1 MKADKLVRERIAKE
15 LEFISVTAM
24 SSGIQATTQ
33 QRWDRIYPFLKQLG
47 WKYRKGGLDGFL
59 YQQPGSPQWLSCEA
73 AATLFSKSLP
83 EGATLVYEYS
93 RRGVTRGKTLASTPT
108 AAASTGVAKD
118 HDVVPSSRPKKLLGQ
133 GKPHAMVIPGTQDDP
148 FVHGKNAQCQGEE
161 LVSSGLTSGKVISS
175 RSGILKRG
183 FKSSKLPNAT
193 IAAAQALEQPFAEH
207 EALQGMRPILYDPG
221 VWKLQEKTFEVLDPL
236 PGPPTYADEETQL
249 HDEPVKDNLCRRN
262 PQRKGRPN
270 DKLVQEQL
278 ACGSDEDFSS
288 DSASPV
294 PSDEGD
300 ADTDDSSPLR
310 TKAWT
315 VFTTPDFT
323 LSISLTPSVTIY
335 RAMLELMILTKNHY
349 TTEHRLCKVT
359 LDRPWINYSLHR
371 PRIYFQHLV
380 SVLRS

>member
-1 MKADKLVRERIAKE
+1 MRSMKADKLVRERIVEE
-15 LEFISVTAM
+15 LEFISVTAT

-83 EGATLVYEYS
+83 EGVTLVYEYS
-93 RRGVTRGKTLASTPT
+93 RRGVTRGQTLASTAT
-108 AAASTGVAKD
+108 AAASTGKAKD
-118 HDVVPSSRPKKLLGQ
+118 HDVVPSSRPNNLLGQ

-148 FVHGKNAQCQGEE
+148 IVHGKNGQCQGEE
-161 LVSSGLTSGKVISS
+161 LVSSLLPSGKVLSS
-175 RSGILKRG
+175 RSGILRRG
-183 FKSSKLPNAT
+183 FKSSKVPNVTNAT
-193 IAAAQALEQPFAEH
+193 AE
-207 EALQGMRPILYDPG
+207 PIVYEPG
-221 VWKLQEKTFEVLDPL
+221 FWKLNDKSFVFLDPL
-236 PGPPTYADEETQL
+236 PGPPTYADEDTQL
-249 HDEPVKDNLCRRN
+249 HDQPVTENLCRRN
-262 PQRKGRPN
+262 PKRKGRPN
-270 DKLVQEQL
+270 DKVVQEQL

-294 PSDEGD
+294 SSDDGD

-310 TKAWT
+310 TKACT
-315 VFTTPDFT
+315 VFTTPDCS
-323 LSISLTPSVTIY
+323 LSLTLTPSVTIY
-335 RAMLELMILTKNHY
+335 RAMWDFMIQTKNHY
-349 TTEHRLCKVT
+349 TVAHRLCKVT
-359 LDRPWINYSLHR
+359 LNRPWINYSLHR